1 MRRNHPSV
9 TCFPFLFPSIVS
21 PCSPQL
27 AEKVKAL
34 PFLSYEKLLA
44 TISSNVPAQTVPVAP
59 GGTAL
64 AATCLQGLVLLGC
77 SHQLLDAE
85 DLLKMHCF
93 NQDS

>member
-44 TISSNVPAQTVPVAP
+44 TISSNVPAQTVPAAP

-64 AATCLQGLVLLGC
+64 AATCPAGAGVTGLLSSALGCRGLVKDALL
-77 SHQLLDAE
+77 
-85 DLLKMHCF
+85 
-93 NQDS
+93 